1 MGLTYFGWT
10 RTIDMF
16 TVKNWM
22 DLSDLEGLSAT
33 KTGIL
38 RYHQTLR
45 SRPQNIGS
53 SPAGGMQAAKTP
65 DFLANPGMQRS
76 TVLGKLMSI
85 GKSLFAITGKLSTI
99 TVLISI

>member
-1 MGLTYFGWT
+1 MIGCLMGLTYFGWT

-38 RYHQTLR
+38 RYHQKLR
-45 SRPQNIGS
+45 SRPQNNGS
-53 SPAGGMQAAKTP
+53 SPAGGMQAAKTR
-65 DFLANPGMQRS
+65 DFWQTRGCNDQQYLVN
-76 TVLGKLMSI
+76 
-85 GKSLFAITGKLSTI
+85 
-99 TVLISI
+99 